1 MVGLLVFVVPGFFV
15 LSGLFG
21 RLVSVR
27 PVESGASFCGSGLV
41 VVGNVGSGGVPAGAG
56 GTPGF
61 GVAGA
66 GVTGLGIVGFGCDGL
81 TGVVC

>member
-1 MVGLLVFVVPGFFV
+1 MVGFAVFVVPGFFV
-15 LSGLFG
+15 LSGFFG
-21 RLVSVR
+21 RFVSVC

-41 VVGNVGSGGVPAGAG
+41 VGNVGSGGVPAGTG